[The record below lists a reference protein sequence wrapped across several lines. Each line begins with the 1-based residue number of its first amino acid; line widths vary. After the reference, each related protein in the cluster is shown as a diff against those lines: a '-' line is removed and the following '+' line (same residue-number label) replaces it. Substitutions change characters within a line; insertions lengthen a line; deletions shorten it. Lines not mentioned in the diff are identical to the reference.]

1 MLELLPEFTSQPEVL
16 LAACAFGYL
25 ARSIPFGIII
35 SKILGLG
42 DLRKVG
48 SGNIGAT
55 NVLRTGNKLAAF
67 LTLLFDFSKGICAV
81 LLVRQFFGEDAV
93 QVSAFSALV
102 GHCFPIWLRF
112 RGGKGVATFL
122 GATIALSFI
131 LGIICCF
138 VWLFVAVLRRM
149 SSLAS
154 LTSAASAPIAAM
166 FLGQPNTIIL
176 LMLLVGVVFFRHK
189 QNINRIT
196 KGVEPRI
203 GEAK

>member
-1 MLELLPEFTSQPEVL
+1 MLELLPELTSKAGAIM
-16 LAACAFGYL
+16 AACAFGYL
-25 ARSIPFGIII
+25 AGSIPFGILI
-35 SKILGLG
+35 SKVLGLG

-67 LTLLFDFSKGICAV
+67 LTLLFDFSKGLCAV
-81 LLVRQFFGEDAV
+81 LIARHFFGEDAV
-93 QVSAFSALV
+93 QVSAASALM

-131 LGIICCF
+131 IGIICCF
-138 VWLFVAVLRRM
+138 VWLFVAVVRKM

-154 LTSAASAPIAAM
+154 LTSSASAPIAAI
-166 FLGQPNTIIL
+166 FLDHPNTILLLVL
-176 LMLLVGVVFFRHK
+176 LMSIVFFRHK
-189 QNINRIT
+189 QNIDRII
-196 KGVEPRI
+196 KGVEPKI
-203 GEAK
+203 GKTE

>member
-1 MLELLPEFTSQPEVL
+1 MLELLPEFTSKPEIL
-16 LAACAFGYL
+16 IAACAFGYL
-25 ARSIPFGIII
+25 AGSIPFGILI
-35 SKILGLG
+35 SKFLGLG

-81 LLVRQFFGEDAV
+81 LVTRHFFGEDAV
-93 QVSAFSALV
+93 QISAFSALV
-102 GHCFPIWLRF
+102 GHCFPVWLRF
-112 RGGKGVATFL
+112 TGGKGVATFL

-131 LGIICCF
+131 IGIICCF

-166 FLGQPNTIIL
+166 FLGQPNSIIL

-196 KGVEPRI
+196 KGVEPKI
-203 GEAK
+203 GETK

>member
-1 MLELLPEFTSQPEVL
+1 MLEALPEFTSKSEAL

-25 ARSIPFGIII
+25 AGSIPFGILI

-67 LTLLFDFSKGICAV
+67 LTLLFDFSKGIFAV
-81 LLVRQFFGEDAV
+81 LITRHFLGEDAV

-102 GHCFPIWLRF
+102 GHCFPVWLRF
-112 RGGKGVATFL
+112 SGGKGVATFL

-131 LGIICCF
+131 IGIICCF

-166 FLGQPNTIIL
+166 FLGQLNTIIL

-189 QNINRIT
+189 QNINRIA
-196 KGVEPRI
+196 KGVEPKI
-203 GEAK
+203 GETK

>member
-1 MLELLPEFTSQPEVL
+1 MLEFLPKFISNPEVL
-16 LAACAFGYL
+16 LAAFAFGYL
-25 ARSIPFGIII
+25 AGSIPFGILI

-81 LLVRQFFGEDAV
+81 LIVRQFFNEDAV

-131 LGIICCF
+131 VGIICCF
-138 VWLFVAVLRRM
+138 VWLFVAVVRKM

-154 LTSAASAPIAAM
+154 LTSSASAPIAAI
-166 FLGQPNTIIL
+166 FLDQPNNITL
-176 LMLLVGVVFFRHK
+176 LALLVGIVFFRHK
-189 QNINRIT
+189 QNIDRII
-196 KGVEPRI
+196 KGVEPKI
-203 GEAK
+203 GKTE

>member
-1 MLELLPEFTSQPEVL
+1 MLELLPELTSKPGAL
-16 LAACAFGYL
+16 MAACAFGYL
-25 ARSIPFGIII
+25 AGSIPFGILI
-35 SKILGLG
+35 SKVLGLG

-67 LTLLFDFSKGICAV
+67 LTLLFDFSKGLCAV
-81 LLVRQFFGEDAV
+81 LIARHFFGEDAV
-93 QVSAFSALV
+93 QVSAASALM

-131 LGIICCF
+131 IGIICCF
-138 VWLFVAVLRRM
+138 VWLFVAVVRKM

-154 LTSAASAPIAAM
+154 LTSSASAPIAAI
-166 FLGQPNTIIL
+166 FLNHPNTILLLVL
-176 LMLLVGVVFFRHK
+176 LMSIVFFRHK
-189 QNINRIT
+189 QNIDRII
-196 KGVEPRI
+196 KGVEPKI
-203 GEAK
+203 GKT

>member
-1 MLELLPEFTSQPEVL
+1 MLEFLPEFISKPEVL
-16 LAACAFGYL
+16 FSACAFGYL
-25 ARSIPFGIII
+25 AGSIPFGILI

-42 DLRKVG
+42 DLRKIG

-81 LLVRQFFGEDAV
+81 LIVRQFFSEDAV

-102 GHCFPIWLRF
+102 GHCFPIWLTF

-122 GATIALSFI
+122 GVTIALSFI
-131 LGIICCF
+131 IGIICCF
-138 VWLFVAVLRRM
+138 VWLFVAVVRKM

-154 LTSAASAPIAAM
+154 LTSSASAPIAAI
-166 FLGQPNTIIL
+166 FLDHPNTILLLVL
-176 LMLLVGVVFFRHK
+176 LMSVVFFRHK
-189 QNINRIT
+189 QNIDRII
-196 KGVEPRI
+196 KGVEPKI
-203 GEAK
+203 GKT

>member
-1 MLELLPEFTSQPEVL
+1 MLELLPEFTSQTEVL

-25 ARSIPFGIII
+25 AGSIPFGIII

-112 RGGKGVATFL
+112 SGGKGVATFL

-131 LGIICCF
+131 IGIICCF

-166 FLGQPNTIIL
+166 FLGQPNTILL
-176 LMLLVGVVFFRHK
+176 LMLLVGLVFFRHK

>member
-1 MLELLPEFTSQPEVL
+1 MLELLPELTSKPGAL
-16 LAACAFGYL
+16 MAACAFGYL
-25 ARSIPFGIII
+25 AGSIPFGILI
-35 SKILGLG
+35 SKVLGLG

-67 LTLLFDFSKGICAV
+67 LTLLFDFSKGLCAV
-81 LLVRQFFGEDAV
+81 LIARHFFGEDAV
-93 QVSAFSALV
+93 QISAASALM

-131 LGIICCF
+131 IGIICCF
-138 VWLFVAVLRRM
+138 VWLFVAVVRKM

-154 LTSAASAPIAAM
+154 LTSSASAPIAAI
-166 FLGQPNTIIL
+166 FLDHPNTILLLVL
-176 LMLLVGVVFFRHK
+176 LMSVVFFRHK
-189 QNINRIT
+189 QNIDRII
-196 KGVEPRI
+196 KGVEPKI
-203 GEAK
+203 GKTE

>member
-1 MLELLPEFTSQPEVL
+1 MLELLPELTSKPGAIM
-16 LAACAFGYL
+16 AACAFGYL
-25 ARSIPFGIII
+25 AGSIPFGILI
-35 SKILGLG
+35 SKVLGLG

-67 LTLLFDFSKGICAV
+67 LTLLFDFSKGLCAV
-81 LLVRQFFGEDAV
+81 LIARHFFGEDAV
-93 QVSAFSALV
+93 QVSAASALM

-131 LGIICCF
+131 IGIICCF
-138 VWLFVAVLRRM
+138 VWLFVAVVRKM

-154 LTSAASAPIAAM
+154 LTSSASAPIAAI
-166 FLGQPNTIIL
+166 FLNHPNTILLLVL
-176 LMLLVGVVFFRHK
+176 LMSIVFFRHK
-189 QNINRIT
+189 QNIDRII
-196 KGVEPRI
+196 KGVEPKI
-203 GEAK
+203 GKT

>member
-1 MLELLPEFTSQPEVL
+1 MLELLPEFTSKQEVL
-16 LAACAFGYL
+16 FSACAFGYL
-25 ARSIPFGIII
+25 TGSIPFGIII

-67 LTLLFDFSKGICAV
+67 LTLLFDFSKGVFAV
-81 LLVRQFFGEDAV
+81 LIVRHFVGEDAV

-112 RGGKGVATFL
+112 SGGKGVATFL

-131 LGIICCF
+131 IGIICCF

-196 KGVEPRI
+196 KGVEPKI

>member
-1 MLELLPEFTSQPEVL
+1 MLELIPEFTSQPEVL

-25 ARSIPFGIII
+25 AGSIPFGIII

-55 NVLRTGNKLAAF
+55 NVLRTGNKVAAF

-81 LLVRQFFGEDAV
+81 LIVRQYFGEDAV

-122 GATIALSFI
+122 GVTLALFFIA
-131 LGIICCF
+131 GIICCF
-138 VWLFVAVLRRM
+138 VWLLVALVKKM

-154 LTSAASAPIAAM
+154 LTSSASAPIAAI
-166 FLGQPNTIIL
+166 FLNQPNTIIL
-176 LMLLVGVVFFRHK
+176 LVLLLSIVFLRHK
-189 QNINRIT
+189 QNIDRII
-196 KGVEPRI
+196 KGVEPKI
-203 GEAK
+203 GKTE

>member
-1 MLELLPEFTSQPEVL
+1 MLELLPEFTSKPEVL
-16 LAACAFGYL
+16 IAACAFGYL
-25 ARSIPFGIII
+25 AGSIPFGILI

-81 LLVRQFFGEDAV
+81 LIVRQYFGEDAV
-93 QVSAFSALV
+93 QVSAFSALA
-102 GHCFPIWLRF
+102 GHCFPIWLKF

-122 GATIALSFI
+122 GVTLALFFIA
-131 LGIICCF
+131 GIICCF
-138 VWLFVAVLRRM
+138 VWLLVALVKKM

-154 LTSAASAPIAAM
+154 LISSASAPIAAI
-166 FLGQPNTIIL
+166 FLNQPNAIIL
-176 LMLLVGVVFFRHK
+176 LVLMVGIVFFRHK
-189 QNINRIT
+189 QNIDRII
-196 KGVEPRI
+196 KGVEPKI
-203 GEAK
+203 GKTK

>member
-1 MLELLPEFTSQPEVL
+1 MLELLPEFTSQPEIL

-25 ARSIPFGIII
+25 AGSIPFGIII

-81 LLVRQFFGEDAV
+81 LIVRQYLGEDAV
-93 QVSAFSALV
+93 QISAFSALA
-102 GHCFPIWLRF
+102 GHCFPIWLKF

-122 GATIALSFI
+122 GVTLALFFIA
-131 LGIICCF
+131 GIICCF
-138 VWLFVAVLRRM
+138 VWLLVALIKKM

-154 LTSAASAPIAAM
+154 LTSSASAPIAAI
-166 FLGQPNTIIL
+166 FLNQPNAIIL
-176 LMLLVGVVFFRHK
+176 LVLMVGIVFFRHK
-189 QNINRIT
+189 QNIDRII
-196 KGVEPRI
+196 KGVEPKI
-203 GEAK
+203 GKTK

>member
-1 MLELLPEFTSQPEVL
+1 MLEFLPKFISNPEVL
-16 LAACAFGYL
+16 LAAFAFGYL
-25 ARSIPFGIII
+25 AGSIPFGILI

-81 LLVRQFFGEDAV
+81 LIVRQYFGEDAV
-93 QVSAFSALV
+93 QVSAFSALA
-102 GHCFPIWLRF
+102 GHCFPIWLKF

-131 LGIICCF
+131 VGIICCF
-138 VWLFVAVLRRM
+138 VWLFVAVVRKM

-154 LTSAASAPIAAM
+154 LTSSASAPIAAI
-166 FLGQPNTIIL
+166 FLDQPNTIIL
-176 LMLLVGVVFFRHK
+176 LTLLVVIVFFRHK
-189 QNINRIT
+189 QNINRII
-196 KGVEPRI
+196 KGVEPKI
-203 GEAK
+203 GKTE

>member
-1 MLELLPEFTSQPEVL
+1 MLETLPEFTSEPEAL
-16 LAACAFGYL
+16 LTACVFGYL
-25 ARSIPFGIII
+25 VGSIPFGILI
-35 SKILGLG
+35 SKVLGLG
-42 DLRKVG
+42 DLREVG

-81 LLVRQFFGEDAV
+81 LITRHFFGEDAV

-112 RGGKGVATFL
+112 SGGKGVATFL

-131 LGIICCF
+131 IGIICCF
-138 VWLFVAVLRRM
+138 VWLFVAVLKRI

-154 LTSAASAPIAAM
+154 LTSAASAPIAAK

-176 LMLLVGVVFFRHK
+176 LLLLVGVVFFRHK

-196 KGVEPRI
+196 EGVEPKI
-203 GEAK
+203 GETK

>member
-25 ARSIPFGIII
+25 AGSIPFGILI
-35 SKILGLG
+35 SKLLGLG
-42 DLRKVG
+42 DLRQVG

-81 LLVRQFFGEDAV
+81 LIVRQYFGEDAV
-93 QVSAFSALV
+93 QVSAFSALA
-102 GHCFPIWLRF
+102 GHCFPIWLKF

-122 GATIALSFI
+122 GVTLALFFI
-131 LGIICCF
+131 TGIICCF
-138 VWLFVAVLRRM
+138 VWLLVALVKKM

-154 LTSAASAPIAAM
+154 LISSASAPIAAI
-166 FLGQPNTIIL
+166 FLNQPNAIIL
-176 LMLLVGVVFFRHK
+176 LVLMVGIVFFRHK
-189 QNINRIT
+189 QNIDRII
-196 KGVEPRI
+196 KGVEPKI
-203 GEAK
+203 GKTK

>member
-1 MLELLPEFTSQPEVL
+1 MLELLPELTSKP
-16 LAACAFGYL
+16 LALMAAFAFGYL
-25 ARSIPFGIII
+25 AGSIPFGILV
-35 SKILGLG
+35 SKVLGLG

-67 LTLLFDFSKGICAV
+67 LTLLFDFSKGLCAV
-81 LLVRQFFGEDAV
+81 LVARQFFGEDAV
-93 QVSAFSALV
+93 QFSAASALM

-122 GATIALSFI
+122 GVTIALSFI
-131 LGIICCF
+131 IGIICCF

-176 LMLLVGVVFFRHK
+176 LTLLVGVVFFRHK

-196 KGVEPRI
+196 KGVEPKI
-203 GEAK
+203 GEAQ

>member
-1 MLELLPEFTSQPEVL
+1 MLEFLPKFISNPEVL
-16 LAACAFGYL
+16 LSACAFGYL
-25 ARSIPFGIII
+25 AGSIPFGILI

-81 LLVRQFFGEDAV
+81 LIVRQYFGEDAV
-93 QVSAFSALV
+93 QVSAFSALA
-102 GHCFPIWLRF
+102 GHCFPIWLKF

-122 GATIALSFI
+122 GATIALSFMT
-131 LGIICCF
+131 GIICCF
-138 VWLFVAVLRRM
+138 VWLFVAVVRKM

-154 LTSAASAPIAAM
+154 LTSSASAPIAAI
-166 FLGQPNTIIL
+166 FLNQPNAIIL
-176 LMLLVGVVFFRHK
+176 LVLMVGIVFFRHK
-189 QNINRIT
+189 QNIDRII
-196 KGVEPRI
+196 KGVEPKI
-203 GEAK
+203 GKTE